1 MNNAWKLVLCYT
13 PLHWIDNRMKDKEC
27 KVMEE
32 MIIQWMLKKLLVGVV
47 GEVERRPT
55 NQNRMKE
62 LAKVN

>member
-1 MNNAWKLVLCYT
+1 
-13 PLHWIDNRMKDKEC
+13 MKDKEC